1 LTFQATPRQAN
12 GATVVDVSGR
22 ITLGDGS
29 TILRELLRDLAQK
42 GHKHIV
48 LNLADVNYI
57 DSSGIGELVSAYTSL
72 KKQGGELKLLSL
84 TTKVHDLLQ
93 ITRLYTVF
101 DVHAD
106 EKTAIRSFE
115 HHSSQSS
122 A

>member
-1 LTFQATPRQAN
+1 VTFRATPRQAN
-12 GATVVDVSGR
+12 SATVVDVTGR

-29 TILRELLRDLAQK
+29 TVLRELLRDLAQK
-42 GHKHIV
+42 GHKHVI

-84 TTKVHDLLQ
+84 TAKVHDLLQ
-93 ITRLYTVF
+93 ITRLFTVF
-101 DVHAD
+101 DVHSD
-106 EKTAIRSFE
+106 EGSAIRSFE
-115 HHSSQSS
+115 HRSSQSS